1 MANVQKTKETPYY
14 YYYYYRRTTPRRD
27 VPPYV
32 ILIRRTRVYDTNA
45 ARNVA
50 RRLRVRIYNPVI
62 SGPGF
67 RRDVVGE
74 GGVFRI

>member
-1 MANVQKTKETPYY
+1 
-14 YYYYYRRTTPRRD
+14 

-50 RRLRVRIYNPVI
+50 RRLRVRIYNLVI

-67 RRDVVGE
+67 RRDAVGE
-74 GGVFRI
+74 GGISNLNVFRFGGATGRHIFA